1 MSIHLDTRRLA
12 QQLSETKRYPQ
23 SVENFCYILEKQF
36 PISDDEEQAL
46 HGLIHL
52 GFTYDDIN
60 SEECIKLVR
69 GIQNEK
75 IIFILSKNSMKNLS
89 KSLREEP
96 FLSAIYVIDASKDN
110 SFDSKFYR
118 GCFSKI
124 SRLCKQLEKDLPLL
138 AYDLTTISVIPADY
152 TNISTLNYVQALKDI
167 LLETDEKRNQKKDM
181 VEFCRLKYSDNIIQL
196 KLIDEF
202 EKTFRP
208 DDAILWYSRHEVFVY
223 KMLTRAFRIFD
234 ADILYHL
241 RYFIQHL
248 HRQLELLNGTNP
260 LTVYRTLR
268 VRNDLFDKMK
278 SNQDVLLSFNEF
290 LLASKKQDTLE
301 PSPLNMDSKLVHFQ
315 INLSADISRRVIDDK
330 SDEVLLTI
338 GTVFRID
345 KVEAVTEDRFTVKLT
360 TNGDVFNAARTISK
374 DLRDAIRG
382 PFPLVRMLKL
392 MRQRELNDYM
402 EYFASML
409 MNDPQTAGDEAASL
423 ALGGALHSLGGH
435 CYETKQYDQG
445 LIHLQNSLKIYLRVL
460 SPDDIKLTP
469 TYNNIGS
476 IYHRQDLNEKAL
488 EYHMKAYE
496 IQKNSASPDM
506 ESVAAYAGNIAGVLS
521 KLERHKEAIKY
532 YQMDVKIH
540 QKLHSNKEDSEM
552 AVKYHNLAGKQY
564 RAQLYSEALEN
575 YEKCLSI
582 ELKCHADDNPTVA
595 VTYHNMGTAL
605 DKLGRFQEAKAV
617 VKKAIERLL
626 RTKKEDDKDVQMN
639 RKYLQQLEQ
648 RMWMKDLL
656 AST

>member
-1 MSIHLDTRRLA
+1 M
-12 QQLSETKRYPQ
+12 
-23 SVENFCYILEKQF
+23 
-36 PISDDEEQAL
+36 SDDEQQVL
-46 HGLIHL
+46 RGLINL

-69 GIQNEK
+69 GIQNER
-75 IIFILSKNSMKNLS
+75 IILIIS
-89 KSLREEP
+89 KSSMENLAKPLQEEP
-96 FLSAIYVIDASKDN
+96 FLSAIYIIDTSNDN

-118 GCFSKI
+118 GSFSKI
-124 SRLCKQLEKDLPLL
+124 SRLCKRLEKDLPLL
-138 AYDLTTISVIPADY
+138 AYDLTNISAISADY
-152 TNISTLNYVQALKDI
+152 SKISTLNYVQALKDI
-167 LLETDEKRNQKKDM
+167 LVETDEKRNPKKDM
-181 VEFCRLKYSDNIIQL
+181 VDFCRLKYADNIIQL

-202 EKTFRP
+202 AKTFRP
-208 DDAILWYSRHEVFVY
+208 DDAIQWYSRHEIFVY

-260 LTVYRTLR
+260 LTVYRTFR

-278 SNQDVLLSFNEF
+278 SYQGGLLSFNEF
-290 LLASKKQDTLE
+290 LLANRKQQTLE

-315 INLSADISRRVIDDK
+315 INLSADVSRRVIDDK
-330 SDEVLLTI
+330 SGEVLLTI
-338 GTVFRID
+338 GTVFHID
-345 KVEAVTEDRFTVKLT
+345 KVEAVTEDTFIVKLT
-360 TNGDVFNAARTISK
+360 TNSDVLNAGRAISK

-409 MNDPQTAGDEAASL
+409 INDPQTAGDEAASL
-423 ALGGALHSLGGH
+423 ALAGVLHSLGGH
-435 CYETKQYDQG
+435 YYETKQYDQG
-445 LIHLQNSLKIYLRVL
+445 LIHLQHSLKIYLRVL

-476 IYHRQDLNEKAL
+476 IYHRQDLNEQAL
-488 EYHMKAYE
+488 EYHMKAYD

-506 ESVAAYAGNIAGVLS
+506 ESVAAYAGNIAAVLS

-552 AVKYHNLAGKQY
+552 AVKYHNLAGRQY
-564 RAQLYSEALEN
+564 RAQFYSEALEN
-575 YEKCLSI
+575 YEKCLRI

-605 DKLGRFQEAKAV
+605 DKLGRFQEAKTV
-617 VKKAIERLL
+617 VEKAIERLL
-626 RTKKEDDKDVQMN
+626 RTKKEDDEGVQMN

-656 AST
+656 ASN